1 MKFFNL
7 FLISTLVFLGCN
19 NASTKTEP
27 VIVHEQPERIA
38 FFPVTDY
45 IKGQLIDIREKGVNP
60 KMFITQNNKQDSS
73 WVKMEDMSL
82 VVSDFLKPVIDSTNL
97 SSFFT
102 EKKFLDQSIDAFTLT
117 YDPAKQLPDTF
128 QLQHWD
134 VYVDPETNKVKRIYL
149 LKKMADHKTLQ
160 LTWQSDKWCKIVTI
174 DDDSTG
180 RSVVEKEVMIKWDF

>member
-1 MKFFNL
+1 M
-7 FLISTLVFLGCN
+7 FLGCN